1 MRASTIYEFEQIF
14 WGDPAPDATYLVETC
29 HRLRR
34 KPLNTFNIEDYRILI
49 GQGIA
54 LNLLI
59 PSALEILKT
68 NIAAEGDLYE
78 GDLLA
83 SVLSSEKAFWQD
95 HLEMKQNLILTV
107 RENMNELID
116 REIMDR
122 QMKKAFDKFQS
133 E

>member
-1 MRASTIYEFEQIF
+1 M
-14 WGDPAPDATYLVETC
+14 
-29 HRLRR
+29 
-34 KPLNTFNIEDYRILI
+34 
-49 GQGIA
+49 
-54 LNLLI
+54 
-59 PSALEILKT
+59 
-68 NIAAEGDLYE
+68 
-78 GDLLA
+78 A